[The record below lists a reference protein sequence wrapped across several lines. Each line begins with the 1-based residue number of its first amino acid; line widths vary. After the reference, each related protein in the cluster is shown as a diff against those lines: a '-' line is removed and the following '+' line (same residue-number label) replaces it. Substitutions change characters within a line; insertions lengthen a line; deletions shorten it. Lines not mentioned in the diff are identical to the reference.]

1 MNNYFKY
8 EIFFKPF
15 NPELISGILWTL
27 DISGIEEN
35 EQSLTVYSQNENT
48 ENQLES
54 LMQNAVKS
62 GLIEKYELVADEL
75 ENKNW
80 NEEWEKNLNVI
91 EITENIVIKPTF
103 RNYDGGEEKLV
114 IEIDPKMSFG
124 TGEHET
130 TRLMIEL
137 IEKHLCKGDKVL
149 DIGSGT
155 GALAIIAV
163 KLGAENAVAVDT
175 DEWCFVN
182 GKENAE
188 INKVADEIKFVHGDV
203 NSVAESEFDLVL
215 ANINTHILLNYVKE
229 IAAKVKRGGK
239 LILSGILNTDEEK
252 ITGSYEKQNLKLIER
267 TRKNEWSALVFEK

>member
-15 NPELISGILWTL
+15 NPELVSGILWTL

-35 EQSLTVYSQNENT
+35 VQSLTVYSQKENL
-48 ENQLES
+48 ENQLEN

-62 GLIEKYELVADEL
+62 GLIEKYELVADEI

-137 IEKHLCKGDKVL
+137 IEKHLRKGDKVL

-155 GALAIIAV
+155 GALAISAV
-163 KLGAENAVAVDT
+163 KLGAESAVAVDT

-188 INKVADEIKFVHGDV
+188 INKVADKIKFVHGDV

-239 LILSGILNTDEEK
+239 LILSGILTTDEEK

>member
-15 NPELISGILWTL
+15 NPELVSGILWTL
-27 DISGIEEN
+27 DINGIEEN
-35 EQSLTVYSQNENT
+35 EQSLTVYSQKENL

-62 GLIEKYELVADEL
+62 GLIEKYELVAGEI

-103 RNYDGGEEKLV
+103 RNYDDGEGKLV

-137 IEKHLCKGDKVL
+137 IEKHLRKGDKVL
-149 DIGSGT
+149 DVGSGT

-163 KLGAENAVAVDT
+163 KLGAESAVAVDT

-188 INKVADEIKFVHGDV
+188 INKVADKIKFVHGDV

-252 ITGSYEKQNLKLIER
+252 ISGSYEKHNLKLIER

>member
-15 NPELISGILWTL
+15 NPELVSGILWTL

-35 EQSLTVYSQNENT
+35 EQSLTVYSQKENL

-62 GLIEKYELVADEL
+62 GLIEKYELVADEI

-80 NEEWEKNLNVI
+80 NEEWEKTLNVI

-103 RNYDGGEEKLV
+103 RNYDGGEGKLIV
-114 IEIDPKMSFG
+114 EIDPKMSFG

-137 IEKHLCKGDKVL
+137 IEKHLRKGDKVL

-163 KLGAENAVAVDT
+163 KLGAESAVAVDT

-188 INKVADEIKFVHGDV
+188 INKVADKIKFVHGDV

-229 IAAKVKRGGK
+229 IAAKVKLGGK

-267 TRKNEWSALVFEK
+267 TRKNEWIALVFEK

>member
-1 MNNYFKY
+1 MNNYFFKY

-15 NPELISGILWTL
+15 NPELVSGILWTL
-27 DISGIEEN
+27 EISGIEEN
-35 EQSLTVYSQNENT
+35 EQSLTVYSESEN
-48 ENQLES
+48 LEKQFED
-54 LMQNAVKS
+54 LLQNAVKS
-62 GLIEKYELVADEL
+62 GLIEKYKLITDEI

-80 NEEWEKNLNVI
+80 NEEWEKNLKVI
-91 EITENIVIKPTF
+91 EVTENIVIKPTF
-103 RNYDGGEEKLV
+103 RSYDGEGKLI

-137 IEKHLCKGDKVL
+137 LEKHLRKGDKVL
-149 DIGSGT
+149 DVGSGT

-163 KLGAENAVAVDT
+163 KLGAESAVAVDT

-188 INKVADEIKFVHGDV
+188 LNKVAGKIKFVHGDV
-203 NSVAESEFDLVL
+203 NSVAESAFDLVL

-229 IAAKVKRGGK
+229 IAGKVKHGGK

-252 ITGSYEKQNLKLIER
+252 ITGSYEKQNLKLKEK